1 MENNRKLILKFS
13 NCMMIQ
19 QKNVGFFI
27 LFWSKCV
34 LSNLIALD
42 LIRISRGNEKRI
54 SKKNQQNERHRLN
67 GSADWRSQTIQPTT
81 KKTASIENTNRTID
95 THICF
100 PFKPVEI
107 LQFIFWY
114 VCYSSS
120 SYSCI
125 LFTHKAHSHSHTVAP
140 FCLRI
145 ASQWIKPDGN

>member
-13 NCMMIQ
+13 NCKMIQ

-34 LSNLIALD
+34 LSNLIVLD

-67 GSADWRSQTIQPTT
+67 GSADWRSQTIQPT
-81 KKTASIENTNRTID
+81 KETASIENTLRTIG

-114 VCYSSS
+114 VCYYSSS

-125 LFTHKAHSHSHTVAP
+125 LFTHTKHTRTRTLTPLLP
-140 FCLRI
+140 FVYALH
-145 ASQWIKPDGN
+145 PNE